1 MTNDVTVIGN
11 TITIIYNDEMI
22 IRSIKDIL
30 YCKTFGRNSHIY
42 FEYEKP
48 ITAPIGIKSLS
59 EMLPIEC
66 FDLCHV
72 KYIIHFNI
80 IRHSI
85 IKGDTIYY
93 EKLTFPIAR
102 GRYDKFI
109 DGVIAYFNA
118 GN

>member
-1 MTNDVTVIGN
+1 MTNDVTVSGN
-11 TITIIYNDEMI
+11 TIIIKYNDVLT

-42 FEYEKP
+42 FELGKP
-48 ITAPIGIKSLS
+48 VTAPIGIKNLA
-59 EMLPIEC
+59 EMLPIEL

-85 IKGDTIYY
+85 IKGNKIIYD
-93 EKLTFPIAR
+93 KLTFPIAR
-102 GRYDKFI
+102 GRHDKFI

-118 GN
+118 